1 MSLSSNNKCRTQY
14 IIFHHENIKQERKDL
29 LRNIMRTKRNHYYGK
44 GVNIVERNQT
54 KNTNDDS
61 NNDIKLKER
70 ITQLEQ
76 EVKKKLKEKKVD
88 RYHDLLQHCITGR
101 TEI

>member
-1 MSLSSNNKCRTQY
+1 ML
-14 IIFHHENIKQERKDL
+14 
-29 LRNIMRTKRNHYYGK
+29 TKRNNYYGK
-44 GVNIVERNQT
+44 GVNVVAINQT

-76 EVKKKLKEKKVD
+76 EVKKLKEKKVD

>member
-1 MSLSSNNKCRTQY
+1 ML
-14 IIFHHENIKQERKDL
+14 
-29 LRNIMRTKRNHYYGK
+29 TKRNNYYGK
-44 GVNIVERNQT
+44 GVNVVARNQT

-70 ITQLEQ
+70 ITQLDQ